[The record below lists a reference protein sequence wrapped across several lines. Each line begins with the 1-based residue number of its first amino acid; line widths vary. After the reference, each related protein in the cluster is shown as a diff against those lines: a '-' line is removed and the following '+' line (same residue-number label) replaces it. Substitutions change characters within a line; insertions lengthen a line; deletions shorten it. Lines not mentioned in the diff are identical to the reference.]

1 MKKLAKQ
8 LLLVLAIIICFMT
21 GCAGAT
27 DDYDDSATTQ
37 TTQETELTDLNVDLY
52 LQKME
57 AEEKQGNK
65 FADILDDYKKVVE
78 SESI

>member
-1 MKKLAKQ
+1 MVTIKAAALSFCGE
-8 LLLVLAIIICFMT
+8 I
-21 GCAGAT
+21 
-27 DDYDDSATTQ
+27 
-37 TTQETELTDLNVDLY
+37 QETELTDLNVDLY

-65 FADILDDYKKVVE
+65 FVDILDDYKKVVE